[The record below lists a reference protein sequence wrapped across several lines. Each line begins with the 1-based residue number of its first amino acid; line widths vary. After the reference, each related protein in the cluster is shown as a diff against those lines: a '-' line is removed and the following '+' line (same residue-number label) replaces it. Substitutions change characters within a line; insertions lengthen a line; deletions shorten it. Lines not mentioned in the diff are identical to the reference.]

1 MSRDNSGSIS
11 KNTRKEKDTHPD
23 LSGKCVIDGKE
34 YWISGWKKTND
45 SGPWVSL
52 SFKPKEAK
60 PEERSKPA
68 TRRTSEEDSAW

>member
-11 KNTRKEKDTHPD
+11 KNTRKEKETHPD
-23 LSGKCVIDGKE
+23 LKGKCVIGGKE

-52 SFKPKEAK
+52 AFEPKEAK
-60 PEERSKPA
+60 PETAPA
-68 TRRTSEEDSAW
+68 RGTKREEDSAW